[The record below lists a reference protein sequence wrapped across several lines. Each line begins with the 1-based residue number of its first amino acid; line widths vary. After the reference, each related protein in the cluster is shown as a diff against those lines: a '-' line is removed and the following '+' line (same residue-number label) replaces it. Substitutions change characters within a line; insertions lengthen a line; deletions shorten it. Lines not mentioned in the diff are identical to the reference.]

1 MIKLKDLLGEISL
14 ASGDAS
20 DASMESLYDRI
31 SYKILPK
38 KYSDVSNWI
47 GEEPNDDWS
56 DQWKKRY
63 EKAKQLSLVDSAFIG
78 IINSKLPLVSSKGGY
93 ELRLMKS
100 SNSLYFYLVDPNAK
114 YIYEYFIGTI
124 TAQVGTNTFRF
135 TPSKAFGLSTYQIHW
150 SNVAREHK
158 GKGLGKLMYTMV
170 YEYVSGIGAA
180 LVSDGTLYQGS
191 QKMWIDYIPSIASY
205 FGIVLDDVFFPI
217 DKSEVKANGRSLM
230 GDSSVSAMVAMQN
243 PPALIRKI
251 ANNVK
256 GLSFSKGEYGVI
268 HTSRGIND
276 KLIPEGET
284 LRTFTFNEKSNEW
297 DVEKKKNVQFTY
309 FSNLVDESNSIMNLF
324 IKFEK
329 YGGPNI
335 YDVTSYTS
343 KSNLEAVV
351 FGFSNVNVIIK
362 KSGGKLVMV
371 AI

>member
-47 GEEPNDDWS
+47 GEEPRDEWS

-276 KLIPEGET
+276 KLLDPST
-284 LRTFTFNEKSNEW
+284 SSYLRTNP
-297 DVEKKKNVQFTY
+297 DFTY